1 MMKLLHRPVALIILD
16 GWGYNENKENNAVAI
31 ANTPFFD
38 RLFAENPNALVE
50 TSGESVGLPHGQMG
64 TSEVGHLNIGAGRIV
79 YQSLVKI
86 SKAIETGEIEKN
98 PVFMDLMAYVRQGKP
113 LHLIGLVSPGGVH
126 SHTDHLYG
134 FLRLAAEAGLTE
146 VYIHAF
152 LDGRDTPPA
161 SAVEY
166 LRELEEK
173 IREIGVGRIATVAGR
188 YYAMDRDRRWD
199 RTEKAYAAMVYG
211 EGEKAAS
218 AVEAVENSYA
228 RGVTDE
234 FVVPVV
240 ITGNGKPVATI
251 RSGDAVLFFNFRP
264 DRARQ
269 ITKAFVDR
277 DFQGFARR
285 EKPEVKF
292 VCLTMYDETI
302 DAPAIFPPEERMK
315 NILGEYLSQLGLA
328 QLRIAET
335 EKYAHVTYFFNGG
348 EEVPFPGEERIL
360 IPSPKVATYDL
371 KPEMSAWGVTE
382 RVLEEIKSNRFDA
395 IVMNY
400 ANCDMV
406 GHTGSLPAAIKAVE
420 TVDAC
425 LAQVVPA
432 ILELGGA
439 VLISADHG
447 NAEQMVDPETGAP
460 YTAHTTFPTPVIL
473 VGWEKPCRLKNGI
486 LADLAPTVLQM
497 LGLPKPPEMTGESL
511 IVEE

>member
-1 MMKLLHRPVALIILD
+1 M
-16 GWGYNENKENNAVAI
+16 
-31 ANTPFFD
+31 
-38 RLFAENPNALVE
+38 
-50 TSGESVGLPHGQMG
+50 GLPHGQMG

-86 SKAIETGEIEKN
+86 SKAIDNGEIKKN
-98 PVFMDLMAYVRQGKP
+98 KVFVDLMAYARQGKP
-113 LHLIGLVSPGGVH
+113 LHLMGLVSPGGVH

-134 FLRLAAEAGLTE
+134 FLRLAVEAGLTE

-166 LRELEEK
+166 LQELEEK

-188 YYAMDRDRRWD
+188 YYAMDRDKRWD

-218 AVEAVENSYA
+218 AVEAVEGSYA

-240 ITGNGKPVATI
+240 IMENGRPVATV
-251 RSGDAVLFFNFRP
+251 RPGDAVLFFNFRP

-269 ITKAFVDR
+269 ITRAFVDR
-277 DFQGFARR
+277 DFTGFARR

-302 DAPAIFPPEERMK
+302 DAPTIFPPEERMK
-315 NILGEYLSQLGLA
+315 NILGEYLSQHGLK

-360 IPSPKVATYDL
+360 VPSPKVATYDL

-382 RVLEEIKSNRFDA
+382 RVLAEIKSNRFDV

-439 VLISADHG
+439 VVISADHG
-447 NAEQMVDPETGAP
+447 NAELMVDPETGEP

-473 VGWEKPCRLKNGI
+473 VGREKPCRLKNGI
-486 LADLAPTVLQM
+486 LADLAPTVLEL
-497 LGLPKPPEMTGESL
+497 LGLPKPAEMTGESL
-511 IVEE
+511 IVDK

>member
-1 MMKLLHRPVALIILD
+1 MKLLHRPVALIILD

-188 YYAMDRDRRWD
+188 YYAMDRDRRD
-199 RTEKAYAAMVYG
+199 RK
-211 EGEKAAS
+211 
-218 AVEAVENSYA
+218 
-228 RGVTDE
+228 
-234 FVVPVV
+234 
-240 ITGNGKPVATI
+240 
-251 RSGDAVLFFNFRP
+251 SG
-264 DRARQ
+264 
-269 ITKAFVDR
+269 
-277 DFQGFARR
+277 
-285 EKPEVKF
+285 
-292 VCLTMYDETI
+292 
-302 DAPAIFPPEERMK
+302 
-315 NILGEYLSQLGLA
+315 
-328 QLRIAET
+328 
-335 EKYAHVTYFFNGG
+335 
-348 EEVPFPGEERIL
+348 
-360 IPSPKVATYDL
+360 
-371 KPEMSAWGVTE
+371 
-382 RVLEEIKSNRFDA
+382 
-395 IVMNY
+395 
-400 ANCDMV
+400 
-406 GHTGSLPAAIKAVE
+406 
-420 TVDAC
+420 
-425 LAQVVPA
+425 
-432 ILELGGA
+432 
-439 VLISADHG
+439 
-447 NAEQMVDPETGAP
+447 
-460 YTAHTTFPTPVIL
+460 
-473 VGWEKPCRLKNGI
+473 
-486 LADLAPTVLQM
+486 
-497 LGLPKPPEMTGESL
+497 
-511 IVEE
+511 

>member
-1 MMKLLHRPVALIILD
+1 MKLLHRPVALIILD
-16 GWGYNENKENNAVAI
+16 GWGYNGSKENNAIAA

-38 RLFAENPNALVE
+38 RLFAENPNALVQ
-50 TSGESVGLPHGQMG
+50 TSGEAVGLPHGQMG

-86 SKAIETGEIEKN
+86 SKAIDNGEIKN
-98 PVFMDLMAYVRQGKP
+98 NKVFLDLMAYARQGKP
-113 LHLIGLVSPGGVH
+113 LHLMGLVSPGGVH

-161 SAVEY
+161 SAAGY
-166 LRELEEK
+166 LQELEEQ

-211 EGEKAAS
+211 EGETAAS
-218 AVEAVENSYA
+218 AVEAVESSYA

-234 FVVPVV
+234 FVLPVV
-240 ITGNGKPVATI
+240 IMENGRPVATVQ
-251 RSGDAVLFFNFRP
+251 SGAAVLFFNFRP

-277 DFQGFARR
+277 DFGGFTRR
-285 EKPEVKF
+285 EKPKVKF
-292 VCLTMYDETI
+292 ACLTMYDETI
-302 DAPAIFPPEERMK
+302 AAPALFPPEERMK
-315 NILGEYLSQLGLA
+315 NIFGEYLSQQGLK

-382 RVLEEIKSNRFDA
+382 RVLAEIKSKRFDV

-406 GHTGSLPAAIKAVE
+406 GHTGSMPAAIKAVE

-432 ILELGGA
+432 IIEQGGA
-439 VLISADHG
+439 VVISADHG
-447 NAEQMVDPETGAP
+447 NAELMVDPETGEP

-473 VGWEKPCRLKNGI
+473 VGWQRPCRLKNGI
-486 LADLAPTVLQM
+486 LADLAPTVLQL

-511 IVEE
+511 IVDE

>member
-1 MMKLLHRPVALIILD
+1 MKLLHRPVALIILD
-16 GWGYNENKENNAVAI
+16 GWGYNKSKENNAVAL

-38 RLFAENPNALVE
+38 RLFAENPNALVQ
-50 TSGESVGLPHGQMG
+50 TSGEAVGLPHGQMG

-86 SKAIETGEIEKN
+86 SKAIDSGEIKKN
-98 PVFMDLMAYVRQGKP
+98 KVFTDLLAYARQGKP
-113 LHLIGLVSPGGVH
+113 LHLMGLVSPGGVH

-134 FLRLAAEAGLTE
+134 FLRLAKEAGLTE

-166 LRELEEK
+166 LQELEEK

-188 YYAMDRDRRWD
+188 YYAMDRDKRWD
-199 RTEKAYAAMVYG
+199 RTEKAYAALVYG
-211 EGEKAAS
+211 EGEQAAS

-240 ITGNGKPVATI
+240 IMENGRPVATV
-251 RSGDAVLFFNFRP
+251 RPGDAVLFFNFRP

-277 DFQGFARR
+277 DFAGFARR
-285 EKPEVKF
+285 ETPEVKF
-292 VCLTMYDETI
+292 ACLTMYDETI
-302 DAPAIFPPEERMK
+302 DAPMLFPPEERMK
-315 NILGEYLSQLGLA
+315 NIFGEYLSQLGLR
-328 QLRIAET
+328 QLRITET

-360 IPSPKVATYDL
+360 VPSPKVATYDL

-382 RVLEEIKSNRFDA
+382 RVLAEIKSDRFDV

-432 ILELGGA
+432 ILERGGA
-439 VLISADHG
+439 VVISADHG
-447 NAEQMVDPETGAP
+447 NAELMVDPETGEP
-460 YTAHTTFPTPVIL
+460 YTAHTTFPTPIIL
-473 VGWEKPCRLKNGI
+473 VGYEKPCRLKNGI
-486 LADLAPTVLQM
+486 LADLVPTVLEL
-497 LGLPKPPEMTGESL
+497 LGLPKPAEMTGESL
-511 IVEE
+511 IADK